1 MACSTEPGTAGSA
14 AGAPDVVTEG
24 RSKGKEIFLI
34 DS

>member
-1 MACSTEPGTAGSA
+1 MACST
-14 AGAPDVVTEG
+14 GARQARPDVVTEG